1 MDHRECRKRIG
12 ELEDD
17 LDYIIGRKEDL
28 NHEVKKLQDK
38 YDNIYKVFMKNTK
51 AAMDMN
57 VENAQLNAGIE
68 KISSKFLTN

>member
-1 MDHRECRKRIG
+1 
-12 ELEDD
+12 
-17 LDYIIGRKEDL
+17 
-28 NHEVKKLQDK
+28 
-38 YDNIYKVFMKNTK
+38 MKNTK

>member
-17 LDYIIGRKEDL
+17 LDYNIGRKEDL

-38 YDNIYKVFMKNTK
+38 YDNITK
-51 AAMDMN
+51 
-57 VENAQLNAGIE
+57 L
-68 KISSKFLTN
+68 L